1 MNVYCERGH
10 SGVCERHSLTVELR
24 SRVTLLSARNACAV
38 AHRAERERE
47 REREGERERDRDAAG
62 FIFDG
67 PFTTAGI
74 KISPVQQGLRWVL
87 LTPVGTMQPCWII

>member
-10 SGVCERHSLTVELR
+10 SGVCERRSLTVELR

-47 REREGERERDRDAAG
+47 RGGEREIDRDAAG

-67 PFTTAGI
+67 R
-74 KISPVQQGLRWVL
+74 PVRDRRY
-87 LTPVGTMQPCWII
+87 